1 MAFASFKSSPMKDKE
16 SYEKYDGLHLFKGK
30 WRVQVTS
37 DRCFDNALDAQKYRK
52 QLISHMKKRRETPK
66 QGALEK
72 LNIDDAID
80 QMVSPIK
87 WRRARNRDIS
97 TADGSIMS
105 TRRRM
110 RKAGVRG
117 TRSKDVIKAAAINET
132 RVSEFGDHG
141 NLYVSNSAINLQDW
155 NTGTTI
161 YRGRDKVPK
170 SSSRRPPR
178 NRLEPEYE
186 RPKILRRGKY
196 QDPDSTLYN
205 SPRSYC
211 RQTLKKQ
218 LKKEMLQ
225 KAGKTFN
232 PKYIPLTQSLALTSI
247 LQRQNQKELDE
258 KRSLEQSYGFLGDF
272 RDKYTYEKTHLD
284 IFCHQLTKEHR
295 RKNPLLANE

>member
-1 MAFASFKSSPMKDKE
+1 MKSKE

-52 QLISHMKKRRETPK
+52 QLISHMKRRHKTPK
-66 QGALEK
+66 QGAVEQ

-87 WRRARNRDIS
+87 SRRGRSRGIS

-110 RKAGVRG
+110 RKAGLQG
-117 TRSKDVIKAAAINET
+117 MRSKDLFKAAPVNET
-132 RVSEFGDHG
+132 QVHEFGDNANLHG
-141 NLYVSNSAINLQDW
+141 SHSAINLQDW
-155 NTGTTI
+155 NTGTAI
-161 YRGRDKVPK
+161 HRGRSNLSK
-170 SSSRRPPR
+170 SSRRRPPR

-186 RPKILRRGKY
+186 RPKILRCGKY

-225 KAGKTFN
+225 KAGKSFN

-247 LQRQNQKELDE
+247 LQRQSQKELDE